1 MNNVK
6 RIIAAGLVGT
16 AVISTGVVA
25 SAEEAQLSPQ
35 QKLQAIMAQ
44 NGVNDALQQKLL
56 KIADVKVLNDAEA
69 EKILNNV
76 NTILDAYE
84 SHNYSFKELQNDKD
98 AFTAVQKAG
107 QKAGNTLG
115 LTYTTADGVYSIFDE
130 DDNLVA
136 SFTKSEFGG
145 LLGTTEEA
153 KKEQIANL
161 KSSIMPEL
169 TTYMKLS
176 VADRTKVPEKPITP
190 DPKPTPTPDT
200 PATETP
206 DTPFTPGDSTTTQ
219 EYVDAVNKLEA
230 GKDWNDEQVKALE
243 DIKKLVTDMLENG
256 FNLDQ
261 LNQAEALLAKLPADS
276 EQYKTL
282 KATIDYLKT
291 YKNND
296 GQTAGDAQVEATKTP
311 SNDNNSGSATSGTTA
326 KTATNFGNV
335 AVAGLGLMTVAGTVF
350 VISKKKIQ

>member
-25 SAEEAQLSPQ
+25 SAEEVTYKDAAL
-35 QKLQAIMAQ
+35 KALKDA
-44 NGVNDALQQKLL
+44 GVPDNYAADAVS
-56 KIADVKVLNDAEA
+56 AC
-69 EKILNNV
+69 EKIV
-76 NTILDAYE
+76 VDDAQAAT
-84 SHNYSFKELQNDKD
+84 LQNAITEALGAYNKYGKD
-98 AFTAVQKAG
+98 GISKNQ
-107 QKAGNTLG
+107 
-115 LTYTTADGVYSIFDE
+115 DGVQDHLQDIQKDIEHDLNLTIKATTTDGIKINKYKGESLLVWSV
-130 DDNLVA
+130 DDI
-136 SFTKSEFGG
+136 
-145 LLGTTEEA
+145 
-153 KKEQIANL
+153 KKIN
-161 KSSIMPEL
+161 
-169 TTYMKLS
+169 S
-176 VADRTKVPEKPITP
+176 VADKNKLTSDDTINTVMDFAKQTDKNAVKPGQDPTPDPTP
-190 DPKPTPTPDT
+190 DPKPDPKPDK

-230 GKDWNDEQVKALE
+230 GKDWTDEQVKALE

-256 FNLDQ
+256 FTLDQ

-291 YKNND
+291 YQNNN

-311 SNDNNSGSATSGTTA
+311 SNNNNNGSATSGSTA

>member
-25 SAEEAQLSPQ
+25 SAKTYEEQLQESFKAAKVPDDLAAQLTSLASAYTLTEEEGKQ
-35 QKLQAIMAQ
+35 LQAI
-44 NGVNDALQQKLL
+44 
-56 KIADVKVLNDAEA
+56 ADSAVADTANY
-69 EKILNNV
+69 
-76 NTILDAYE
+76 TIDDIY
-84 SHNYSFKELQNDKD
+84 NDKD
-98 AFTAVQKAG
+98 GVLSKLQRKQKVQLERLLNVTIVGSPSTGVSVYKGDSDKPIFELSVESAKSLLKG
-107 QKAGNTLG
+107 SGMSR
-115 LTYTTADGVYSIFDE
+115 DGVTTIVPS
-130 DDNLVA
+130 LVSYMTA
-136 SFTKSEFGG
+136 EN
-145 LLGTTEEA
+145 
-153 KKEQIANL
+153 KKGEI
-161 KSSIMPEL
+161 P
-169 TTYMKLS
+169 
-176 VADRTKVPEKPITP
+176 DTP
-190 DPKPTPTPDT
+190 DPKPTPDPDK

-219 EYVDAVNKLEA
+219 EYIDAVNKLEA
-230 GKDWNDEQVKALE
+230 GKDWNDEQVKALA
-243 DIKKLVTDMLENG
+243 DIKTLVADMLANG
-256 FNLDQ
+256 FTLDQ
-261 LNQAEALLAKLPADS
+261 LNQAEALLAKLPTDS

-291 YKNND
+291 YQNNN

-311 SNDNNSGSATSGTTA
+311 SNNNNNDSATSGSTA

>member
-25 SAEEAQLSPQ
+25 SAKTYGEDFNEKLEAAKFDGDCTAIIKSFLTTNKITKDQAEKLKTYKADARKIVGDKSSMEELKQLTADEKSQIQKIALKAANTLSLVGDYNTSTGILTVTDMDDNPIAQLTLSQ
-35 QKLQAIMAQ
+35 LKTIVTKDDATLDGLVDAAVAMSE
-44 NGVNDALQQKLL
+44 NGA
-56 KIADVKVLNDAEA
+56 
-69 EKILNNV
+69 
-76 NTILDAYE
+76 
-84 SHNYSFKELQNDKD
+84 
-98 AFTAVQKAG
+98 
-107 QKAGNTLG
+107 
-115 LTYTTADGVYSIFDE
+115 TTVIPGTE
-130 DDNLVA
+130 D
-136 SFTKSEFGG
+136 
-145 LLGTTEEA
+145 
-153 KKEQIANL
+153 
-161 KSSIMPEL
+161 PE
-169 TTYMKLS
+169 
-176 VADRTKVPEKPITP
+176 PTP
-190 DPKPTPTPDT
+190 DPKPTPDPDK

-219 EYVDAVNKLEA
+219 EYIDAVNKLKA
-230 GKDWNDEQVKALE
+230 GENWTDEQVKALE
-243 DIKKLVTDMLENG
+243 DIKNLVTDMLANG
-256 FNLDQ
+256 FTLDQ
-261 LNQAEALLAKLPADS
+261 LNQAEALLAKLPTDS

-291 YKNND
+291 YQNNN

-311 SNDNNSGSATSGTTA
+311 SNNNNSGSATSGTTA